1 MCIMK
6 TERLI
11 QQLNSGNLL
20 NFELDVKFYIFLTL
34 AIKEQKR
41 LLLIPNRY
49 KTAYL
54 ISCLIFI
61 LYLDFQFVTDT

>member
-1 MCIMK
+1 MK

-11 QQLNSGNLL
+11 QQLNSKNLL
-20 NFELDVKFYIFLTL
+20 NFELYVKFYIFLTL
-34 AIKEQKR
+34 TIKEQKR

-54 ISCLIFI
+54 ILCLI
-61 LYLDFQFVTDT
+61 LYYLDFQFVTDT

>member
-1 MCIMK
+1 MK

-11 QQLNSGNLL
+11 QQLNSENLL
-20 NFELDVKFYIFLTL
+20 NFELYVKFYIFLTL

-41 LLLIPNRY
+41 LLLIPNRH